1 VQRIPAGGG
10 WANGD
15 ASFVG
20 QNLTNEAVITYY
32 QQKRHIFGDLK
43 IEILDPDGKVVTT
56 IPSSKRRGLNRATWS
71 MRLKAPKVPTA
82 ASGAFGA
89 VTGPRVLPGTYTV
102 RMTKDKNVY
111 TTKLVVTADPRSA
124 HSAEDRKEQL
134 SLTMKLYALLGD
146 MTYAV
151 DRINSVR
158 AALQQRIR
166 GLPTNDPLL
175 TRLQTAQGQ
184 IDELRKKIVATK
196 EGGAITG
203 EERLRENLADLY
215 GNVNFYE
222 GRPSQTQ
229 IERADAIARELANVV
244 KSFDDWLAKE
254 MPSLNSDLAKAKLDS
269 IVPMTRSDW
278 DKIHPD

>member
-1 VQRIPAGGG
+1 
-10 WANGD
+10 
-15 ASFVG
+15 
-20 QNLTNEAVITYY
+20 
-32 QQKRHIFGDLK
+32 
-43 IEILDPDGKVVTT
+43 
-56 IPSSKRRGLNRATWS
+56 

-102 RMTKDKNVY
+102 RMTKDKNIY
-111 TTKLVVTADPRSA
+111 TTKLVVTADPRSP

-146 MTYAV
+146 MTFAV

-158 AALQQRIR
+158 AALQQRIQ
-166 GLPTNDPLL
+166 GLRTNDPLL
-175 TRLQTAQGQ
+175 TKLQTAQNQ

-229 IERADAIARELANVV
+229 IDRADAIARELANVV